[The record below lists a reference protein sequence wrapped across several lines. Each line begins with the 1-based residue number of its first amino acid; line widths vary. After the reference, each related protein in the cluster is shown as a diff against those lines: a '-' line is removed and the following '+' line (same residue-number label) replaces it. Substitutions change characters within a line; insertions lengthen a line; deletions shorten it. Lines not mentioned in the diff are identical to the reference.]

1 MSRKIFKGIGKLA
14 GTIGGILGPV
24 GLVAG
29 LAGKALSGGKKS
41 AAAPETPNVMPTPDD
56 EAVKRARRRS
66 IVEQMNRDGRQST
79 ILSED
84 SGLGGY

>member
-1 MSRKIFKGIGKLA
+1 MSRKIFKTVTKLA
-14 GTIGGILGPV
+14 GGVVGGILG
-24 GLVAG
+24 
-29 LAGKALSGGKKS
+29 KALFGGGKKS
-41 AAAPETPNVMPTPDD
+41 AAASETPSVMPTPDD

>member
-1 MSRKIFKGIGKLA
+1 MSKKIFKTVTKLA
-14 GTIGGILGPV
+14 GGVVGGILG
-24 GLVAG
+24 
-29 LAGKALSGGKKS
+29 KALFGGGKKK
-41 AAAPETPNVMPTPDD
+41 AATPETPNVMPTPDD

-66 IVEQMNRDGRQST
+66 VIEQMNRDGRQST

>member
-1 MSRKIFKGIGKLA
+1 MSKKIFKTVTKLA
-14 GTIGGILGPV
+14 GGVVGGILG
-24 GLVAG
+24 
-29 LAGKALSGGKKS
+29 KALFGGSKKS

-66 IVEQMNRDGRQST
+66 IIEQMNRDGRNAT
-79 ILSED
+79 ILTED

>member
-1 MSRKIFKGIGKLA
+1 MSRKIFKTVTKLA
-14 GTIGGILGPV
+14 GGVVGGILG
-24 GLVAG
+24 
-29 LAGKALSGGKKS
+29 KALFGGGKKS

-66 IVEQMNRDGRQST
+66 RIEQMNRDGRNAT
-79 ILSED
+79 ILTED

>member
-1 MSRKIFKGIGKLA
+1 MSRKIFKTVTKLA
-14 GTIGGILGPV
+14 GGVVGGILG
-24 GLVAG
+24 
-29 LAGKALSGGKKS
+29 KALFGGGKKS

>member
-1 MSRKIFKGIGKLA
+1 MSRKIFKTVTKLA
-14 GTIGGILGPV
+14 GGVVGGILG
-24 GLVAG
+24 
-29 LAGKALSGGKKS
+29 KALFGGGKKT
-41 AAAPETPNVMPTPDD
+41 AAPETPNVMPTPDD